1 MTKLFKIIS
10 INTSLISSLMFSQ
23 NNGVLITEMSSGI
36 TEPNASAQ
44 LHLHSDNKGFLYPR
58 VPLNSD
64 TDATTV
70 NTPQN
75 GVTVFNSRE
84 NRINFWYDGRWY
96 INYLLEDAKNIIPS
110 TLNKTALSTNTT
122 IVGTF
127 PSAPEEFHF
136 GDSTSG
142 WTPTNVNTNFN
153 ITNTTNSTYFI
164 VEGMTSINNT
174 FAATNFGFA
183 VAVFIDGKLVTV
195 RKFFE
200 PASGRCSWKKFN
212 LSGILK
218 DQSVGAH
225 TMEVYVRNLQRSSSN
240 YTQIAYGGAS
250 TGCTNVNQVSGKI
263 YLTTQISEIRQ

>member
-23 NNGVLITEMSSGI
+23 NNGVLITEMNSGI

-75 GVTVFNSRE
+75 GVTVFNSNT
-84 NRINFWYDGRWY
+84 NRINFWYDGKWY
-96 INYLLEDAKNIIPS
+96 ASYLLEDAKNIIPS
-110 TLNKTALSTNTT
+110 TLNETALSTNTT
-122 IVGTF
+122 LISTF
-127 PSAPEEFHF
+127 PTISEEFHF

-142 WTPTNVNTNFN
+142 WTSTNVRTNFN
-153 ITNTTNSTYFI
+153 ITNPINSTYFI

-174 FAATNFGFA
+174 SFASAFGFA

-200 PASGRCSWKKFN
+200 PAAGRCSWKKFS
-212 LSGILK
+212 LSSVLK
-218 DQSVGAH
+218 DQTVGAH
-225 TMEVYVRNLQRSSSN
+225 TMEVYVKNLQKSSSN